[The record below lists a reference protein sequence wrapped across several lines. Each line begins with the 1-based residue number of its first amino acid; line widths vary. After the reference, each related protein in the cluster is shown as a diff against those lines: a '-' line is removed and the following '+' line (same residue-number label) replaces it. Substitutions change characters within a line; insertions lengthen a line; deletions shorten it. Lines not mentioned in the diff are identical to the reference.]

1 MAQRSICPYFITG
14 CHIFNNFVL
23 FDALWAAAQRLVS
36 LFAVDTCRPFF
47 LLNIFIWTSSEL
59 PWVIDDARPV
69 RHTDWLEPF
78 FPALSIF
85 PAHCH
90 LTAPLVWLRLQVPI
104 LSLDSLHFTSLIYS
118 PDTVKTEERIFAA
131 LKYFTEK
138 ITTVSTSVLLEFFV
152 KMFSLQAGFYFCMNF
167 HFRLVFTFKWVL
179 TPGWFACNLLE
190 FGFGCLL
197 DWPGYYHHHHNLHHH
212 QDHHDD
218 NDDECLR

>member
-85 PAHCH
+85 PPIVISQLHWSDWGFKCPYCH
-90 LTAPLVWLRLQVPI
+90 LILFISPHLFTRLIQLRQKRGFLQ
-104 LSLDSLHFTSLIYS
+104 HWH
-118 PDTVKTEERIFAA
+118 
-131 LKYFTEK
+131 
-138 ITTVSTSVLLEFFV
+138 ITQKSSQESILLEMFV
-152 KMFSLQAGFYFCMNF
+152 KLCSPQAGFYFLF
-167 HFRLVFTFKWVL
+167 
-179 TPGWFACNLLE
+179 E
-190 FGFGCLL
+190 F
-197 DWPGYYHHHHNLHHH
+197 
-212 QDHHDD
+212 
-218 NDDECLR
+218 

>member
-131 LKYFTEK
+131 LKYFTKSSQQYRHLSCWNFCEN
-138 ITTVSTSVLLEFFV
+138 IFNPGWFLFFV
-152 KMFSLQAGFYFCMNF
+152 WIF
-167 HFRLVFTFKWVL
+167 
-179 TPGWFACNLLE
+179 TPGWFSLSNE
-190 FGFGCLL
+190 F
-197 DWPGYYHHHHNLHHH
+197 
-212 QDHHDD
+212 
-218 NDDECLR
+218 